1 VRTTAP
7 GLGAY
12 CGSVGPYAA
21 GHNFW
26 NDPAEKAAHMV
37 LLSFLADRYKNTDYI
52 GFYEPINE
60 PDPPGYTDAQVN
72 AYYSDAIDTMLAA
85 DPHAIF
91 IVGGNAG
98 YANFKIAAAYMP
110 ARGNV
115 IYTCDLFNQQN
126 SAPDDAGREANFAFR
141 LQSALDLRASKNVP
155 ILIQQFG
162 SHSADDIGRDILA
175 FQLSTLL
182 ANKVPCFQWEMRA
195 PTNVVGTAFGWI
207 YIDPVTNQ
215 DVILRDIDPQLMSS
229 AAAAF
234 NAFTPPL
241 DPGVVTMPT
250 SASSSFSSSAFGW
263 TKEELIVEA
272 FAEIGIASYQFDVS
286 PEERQ
291 TALRRLDTMMAT
303 WEGLGIRMGYRFAS
317 TPRTSKIADPSGIT
331 DAAAETVYLNLAIRL
346 APGFGK
352 TPSHDTKV
360 SARAGYNAL
369 LIIAAQPQQQQ
380 FPSTLPLGA
389 GNKATRRGE
398 QRFFPQPSDDQIPV
412 ASGGDLDIL

>member
-1 VRTTAP
+1 
-7 GLGAY
+7 
-12 CGSVGPYAA
+12 
-21 GHNFW
+21 
-26 NDPAEKAAHMV
+26 V
-37 LLSFLADRYKNTDYI
+37 LLAFLADRYKNTDFM
-52 GFYEPINE
+52 GWYEPINE
-60 PDPPGYTDAQVN
+60 PDPPGYTDVQVN
-72 AYYSDAIDTMLAA
+72 AYYSDAIDAMLPG
-85 DPHAIF
+85 DPKALF
-91 IVGGNAG
+91 LVGGNGSYLAAKISTALQAG
-98 YANFKIAAAYMP
+98 
-110 ARGNV
+110 RTNV
-115 IYTCDLFNQQN
+115 MYTCDLFNQQN
-126 SAPDDAGREANFAFR
+126 SAVDNAGRMANFANR
-141 LQSALDLRASKNVP
+141 LQFALDFRASSNVP

-162 SHSADDIGRDILA
+162 AHSGDDLDRSLLA
-175 FQLSTLL
+175 AQIAMLL
-182 ANKVPCFQWEMRA
+182 ANQVACIEWEMRT
-195 PTNVVGTAFGWI
+195 PTNVVGSAYGWI
-207 YIDPVTNQ
+207 YIDPVSNL
-215 DVILRDIDPQLMSS
+215 DVVLRDIDPQLMSS